1 MLIKIYRAN
10 EHPKFPNGG
19 KLTSWIENMNP
30 GESIH
35 ITGPGGRL
43 IYLGYGNV

>member
-1 MLIKIYRAN
+1 MDWKYECKNKILIFK
-10 EHPKFPNGG
+10 
-19 KLTSWIENMNP
+19 P